1 MAGSRLISTGPQTGR
16 VLAAAELL
24 AESGID
30 ASVIHVPSI
39 KPIDESAL
47 VDAVTGADL
56 VVTVEEHSVYGG
68 LGGLVAEIL
77 TAAGP
82 APQIERIG
90 VDDTWGE
97 SAGNDFMLD
106 KHGLSPEKIA
116 ARVQTVF
123 SVATDELSHPRDTG
137 RWLRPVVVFVSD
149 IGRRFGVGPRPS
161 PGGRRCWPRAAV
173 AANRSRQP

>member
-1 MAGSRLISTGPQTGR
+1 M
-16 VLAAAELL
+16 
-24 AESGID
+24 
-30 ASVIHVPSI
+30 IHVPSI
-39 KPIDESAL
+39 KPVDASAL

-116 ARVQTVF
+116 ARVQTVL
-123 SVATDELSHPRDTG
+123 SVSTTS
-137 RWLRPVVVFVSD
+137 
-149 IGRRFGVGPRPS
+149 
-161 PGGRRCWPRAAV
+161 
-173 AANRSRQP
+173 